1 MKRFFRFLLLA
12 AATIL
17 AARAQSVNI
26 TSPTGSTTSPVTITG
41 TTTGFSAS
49 ATGPLN
55 VVVTTPSGS
64 TTTLSTTVTG
74 NASWTITWAPSVVGN
89 YTLQATF
96 APTSPSGIAS
106 VQSLAVSVT
115 LIGPPSISSISLAG
129 GGATLPVGA
138 SRFVNVTA
146 TAAGAI
152 DHVEFYL
159 DAVLFGSSS
168 SPASGNTF
176 SMPFTAPTVTGS
188 HQINAKVYDSA
199 GNTSNSSFLSILVTT
214 PIGAAPAVGLNTP
227 INGAFLPTG
236 VATTVSGSVS
246 DTDGTISSVLVFM
259 NGVSLGSATVTGGSW
274 TLSWTPSVQGAVSL
288 SAIATDDRGNAS
300 QAPAVAINVTDNTS
314 PAVTLTL
321 SPNTAALAASSTLP
335 SGATRNIL
343 ATVAPSTGRAVV
355 RVEFFVNGTKV
366 GEKTTAPF
374 TYRFT
379 APAATGT
386 YVFSARATDN
396 TSLARDAQQV
406 FTVTSA
412 AGSPP
417 TVNLLT
423 PTSGTTV
430 VPNTAVNLAASAL
443 AVGGT
448 ISSVQFY
455 VNGSPA
461 SVNAGNGL
469 TAAPYTSTFTPT
481 APGTYVIDAIATD
494 DRGNNTISNTVT
506 INSAFG
512 TPTVAITAPN
522 VNATARATPNVPL
535 TISATAQGGSG
546 AAVLLV
552 EYLLD
557 GAQIGT
563 RTIGI
568 STGLNVI
575 YSFSWTPTVAQLGL
589 HQITARV
596 TDTNSLTATSAP
608 VNVNVATVVG
618 TPPAITVSVSPVP
631 AQGLQTLSTVNFL
644 ASAFANG
651 ANSTISSV
659 EFFLNDSSI
668 GLAAREQSTNLYR
681 LSFDFS
687 RFDFSALTPDI
698 NTGRYALTLY
708 AIAKDSNSNQSI
720 STTTTLSFNPSVSA
734 PPTVQLTSLGGNAV
748 TQNTQFPLLATPNDT
763 DGTVSSIQLF
773 ANGALVP
780 NAIITS
786 LGAQTLITYPAP
798 TAGRFNLYAVVIDD
812 SGNSAVSTPSV
823 VLNVT
828 ALGTPSTVVTRPTDD
843 STVTSVG
850 SPVFLEATASSPDTT
865 GALTVQFVPTASS
878 GARGTA
884 ITATRVGTTTTY
896 RAVFTTNTADTYTIT
911 STATF
916 NGVTGNSANSRRV
929 VVSNIV
935 GIAPTITISTP
946 ATITSGSTSNLIATA
961 TSSSGS
967 IASVEFF
974 VNRNSIGQAVRDQL
988 TNTWRLNTSFIG
1000 LSTGNNE
1007 VVALAR
1013 DSSGNVAPSATGNI
1027 NITAG
1032 TGVAPSCA
1040 VFASSTSIA
1049 LGQSVVL
1056 SATASSV
1063 TGTVTSVT
1071 YFANATNLASR
1082 TTPPSPGQ
1090 AGYVFTWTNAPVGT
1104 SNVYVVAT
1112 DSNGNTNVSAP
1123 ITITVRRFTPLIDD
1137 NAFVLQT
1144 YVDISNNSAP
1154 NLILAASYAD
1164 QLTAGTLT
1172 RGQLVNTLTNDNG
1185 NGFNAPVNLLSLYYV
1200 LMGQW
1205 PTPTN
1210 YSTLITG
1217 FRNNL
1222 AGAVANILAS
1232 PEYVA
1237 KYPEHITPTAALLS
1251 NPASV
1256 IPASIFEQRIWA
1268 NAGLPPPTAQQDL
1281 AFRNNTTAT
1290 ATLGRGYTVAGVGL
1304 NTAIAEFITN
1314 TNSTNLALRNLGE
1327 AAALFFQL
1335 DKPPTTMT
1343 TDEIATRIAAIAK
1356 LPDTTAQADAVL
1368 KDILYTYRYTTIL
1381 DSPKALVVAPR
1392 SGALFSVSAIGAPP
1406 LNYQWLFNGAPISG
1420 VTNPTALTSQLS
1432 LTNISA
1438 ANAGTYT
1445 VLVTTTNGSA
1455 TSDPATLTLST
1466 AVTKLGNI
1474 STRGVTGS
1482 GGQLLIAGFVV
1493 TNPVGTPANQT
1504 RQMLIRVV
1512 GPGLAAQGFNTN
1524 LLTDP
1529 RLEVYGPGSATVPIL
1544 INDNWGTQTANAQT
1558 NATAVTAIQQAATRT
1573 GAFVLPNT
1581 ASADAV
1587 VLATLA
1593 PGNYTVQAKGPNNAS
1608 TGVVLVEVY
1617 DATPNST
1624 ATTPKPVNV
1633 STRGPVGTGANSL
1646 IAGFVINGT
1655 VSRRVLIRGVGP
1667 TLANFGLGNAGLL
1680 ADPQLELFDSTNKSL
1695 RTNNDWATGDDA
1707 AVIAAA
1713 AVSAGAFPLS
1723 SGSKDAAMLIM
1734 LPPGAYTVHLTG
1746 VGGTTG
1752 IGLVEVYDVDP

>member
-1 MKRFFRFLLLA
+1 MRHSAMKRFLWFLLLA
-12 AATIL
+12 AATTI
-17 AARAQSVNI
+17 AARAQNVNI
-26 TSPTGSTTSPVTITG
+26 TSPSGSTTSPVTITG

-49 ATGPLN
+49 ATGNLT
-55 VVVTTPSGS
+55 VVITSPSNS
-64 TTTLSTTVTG
+64 TTNLVTTVTG
-74 NASWTITWAPSVVGN
+74 NAAWSIAWSPTVVGN
-89 YTLQATF
+89 YSLVATF
-96 APTSPSGIAS
+96 APTG
-106 VQSLAVSVT
+106 LTAVSSPAVAVT
-115 LIGPPSISSISLAG
+115 VTGPPTISSISLVG
-129 GGATLPVGA
+129 GGATMPVGA
-138 SRFVNVTA
+138 SRFVNVSA

-152 DHVEFYL
+152 DHVEFYM
-159 DAVLFGSSS
+159 DAVLFGSTSS
-168 SPASGNTF
+168 AASGSIYTI
-176 SMPFTAPTVTGS
+176 PFTAPTVTGL
-188 HQINAKVYDSA
+188 HQIQAKVFDSA
-199 GNTSNSSFLSILVTT
+199 GNSSNSSFLSIQVTT
-214 PIGAAPAVGLNTP
+214 PIGAAPSVGLNTP
-227 INGAFLPTG
+227 INGSFLPAG
-236 VATTVSGSVS
+236 IATTVSGSVA
-246 DTDGTISSVLVFM
+246 DADGTISSVTVFM
-259 NGVSLGSATVTGGSW
+259 NGISLGNATLTGGAW
-274 TLSWTPSVQGAVSL
+274 TLAWTPTVQGTVSL
-288 SAIATDDRGNAS
+288 SAIATDDRSNAS
-300 QAPAVAINVTDNTS
+300 QAPAVAVNVTDNTS
-314 PAVTLTL
+314 PTVALTL
-321 SPNTAALAASSTLP
+321 SPNTAALVASATLP
-335 SGATRNIL
+335 AGATRNIL
-343 ATVAPSTGRAVV
+343 ATVTPTTGRAVV

-366 GEKTTAPF
+366 GEKITAPF

-396 TSLARDAQQV
+396 TGLARDAQQV

-423 PTSGTTV
+423 PTSGTIV

-448 ISSVQFY
+448 IANVQFY
-455 VNGSPA
+455 ANGSPA
-461 SVNAGNGL
+461 AINSSNGL
-469 TAAPYTSTFTPT
+469 AAAPYISTFTPT

-506 INSAFG
+506 ITAAFG
-512 TPTVAITAPN
+512 TPTVSITSPN
-522 VNATARATPNVPL
+522 ANATARATPNVPL

-552 EYLLD
+552 EFLLD
-557 GAQIGT
+557 GVQIGT
-563 RTIGI
+563 RTLGI

-575 YSFSWTPTVAQLGL
+575 YSFSWTPTTAQLGL

-631 AQGLQTLSTVNFL
+631 AAGLQTLSTVNFI
-644 ASAFANG
+644 ANAFANG

-668 GLAAREQSTNLYR
+668 GLAAREQTTNLYR

-708 AIAKDSNSNQSI
+708 AIAKDSNNNQSI
-720 STTTTLSFNPSVSA
+720 STTTTLQFNPSVSA
-734 PPTVQLTSLGGNAV
+734 PPTVQLTSLGGTAV
-748 TQNTQFPLLATPNDT
+748 TQNTQFPLLATPNDS
-763 DGTVSSIQLF
+763 DGTISTIQLF
-773 ANGALVP
+773 ANGTLVP

-786 LGAQTLITYPAP
+786 LGAQTLITYPSP
-798 TAGRFNLYAVVIDD
+798 SAGRFNLYAVVTDD
-812 SGNSAVSTPSV
+812 SGNSAVSTPAV

-828 ALGTPSTVVTRPTDD
+828 ALGTPATVVTRPTDD

-850 SPVFLEATASSPDTT
+850 APVFLEATASSPDTT
-865 GALTVQFVPTASS
+865 GALLVQFVPTASS
-878 GARGTA
+878 GARGNA

-896 RAVFTTNTADTYTIT
+896 RAVFTTTTADTYTIT
-911 STATF
+911 STANF

-935 GIAPTITISTP
+935 GIAPTITITTP

-1000 LSTGNNE
+1000 LPTGNNE

-1013 DSSGNVAPSATGNI
+1013 DSSGNIAASTTGNI

-1040 VFASSTSIA
+1040 VFASDTSIA

-1056 SATASSV
+1056 SATASSI
-1063 TGTVTSVT
+1063 TGVVTSVT
-1071 YFANATNLASR
+1071 YFSNATNLASR

-1144 YVDISNNSAP
+1144 YVDISNNAAP
-1154 NLILAASYAD
+1154 NLILASSYAA

-1222 AGAVANILAS
+1222 AGAVGNIITS
-1232 PEYVA
+1232 PEYIA
-1237 KYPEHITPTAALLS
+1237 KFPEHITPTTALLN
-1251 NPASV
+1251 NPNSV
-1256 IPASIFEQRIWA
+1256 IPASAFEARIWA
-1268 NAGLPPPTAQQDL
+1268 NAGLPPPNAQQDL
-1281 AFRNNTTAT
+1281 AFRNNTTAS
-1290 ATLGRGYTVAGVGL
+1290 ATLGRGYTVAGV
-1304 NTAIAEFITN
+1304 NTAIAEFVTN
-1314 TNSTNLALRNLGE
+1314 TNSTNLVLRNMAE
-1327 AAALFFQL
+1327 AATLFYQL
-1335 DKPPTTMT
+1335 DKPPTTMS
-1343 TDEIATRIAAIAK
+1343 TDEIATRVAAIAK
-1356 LPDTTAQADAVL
+1356 LADTTAQADAVL

-1381 DSPKALVVAPR
+1381 DSPKSLVVAPR

-1406 LNYQWLFNGAPISG
+1406 LSYQWLFNGAPLSG
-1420 VTNPTALTSQLS
+1420 VTNPSALTPQLS

-1445 VLVTTTNGSA
+1445 VLVSTTNGSA

-1474 STRGVTGS
+1474 STRGVTGA

-1524 LLTDP
+1524 LLADP
-1529 RLEVYGPGSATVPIL
+1529 RLEVYDGRGAL
-1544 INDNWGTQTANAQT
+1544 LLQNDNWGTQTANAAT

-1593 PGNYTVQAKGPNNAS
+1593 PGNYTVQAKGPANTS

-1617 DATPNST
+1617 DATPASS
-1624 ATTPKPVNV
+1624 ATTPKAINV
-1633 STRGPVGTGANSL
+1633 STRGPVGTGGNSL
-1646 IAGFVINGT
+1646 IAGFVITGT

-1667 TLANFGLGNAGLL
+1667 TLANFGLANAGLL
-1680 ADPQLELFDSTNKSL
+1680 LDPQIELFNSSSVSL
-1695 RTNNDWATGDDA
+1695 RKNDDWATGDDA
-1707 AVIAAA
+1707 AIIAAA
-1713 AVSAGAFPLS
+1713 AVSGGAFPLS
-1723 SGSKDAAMLIM
+1723 SASKDAAMIIM
-1734 LPPGAYTVHLTG
+1734 LPPGAYTVQLTG
-1746 VGGTTG
+1746 VGNTTG